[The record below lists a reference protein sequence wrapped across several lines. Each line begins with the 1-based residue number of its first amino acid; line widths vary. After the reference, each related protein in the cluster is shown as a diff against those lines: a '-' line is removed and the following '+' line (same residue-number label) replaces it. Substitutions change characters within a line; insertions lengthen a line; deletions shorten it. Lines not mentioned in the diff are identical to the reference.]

1 MNRDEK
7 LNKVYAGIIR
17 GEKLTTD
24 WLESCG
30 FTDEEILD
38 LVTEGI
44 LIKGEDNCYGL
55 LKDNLLS
62 YGKKL
67 LEEANNCFKKCCEF
81 GHSNMLVENDII
93 YAQVV
98 NYLLTND
105 INMAFKVLKNYLSK
119 IKKTE
124 YEFLIVD
131 LIKIS
136 VLEKDLSFIRPIV
149 ALINLNNNGFSLDIS
164 SYLKSFYVAL
174 ANYEIEIASMYLD
187 ILSKY
192 CALKNVSFKID
203 ELRKALNSAEMTY
216 FAYAMNGY
224 SLEVEEKFYKTSDEK
239 EKDSQS
245 DLIKKMHDYLV
256 KEHGIIIL
264 KPMGREDRKK
274 IHEIVETYNDLASF
288 SIGKNKRKQVVLRY
302 RESPIDLIDVN
313 EMIKK
318 GTLAYKNG
326 DYDTCIKNF
335 LEILKYRDSNSYVY
349 AELGLAYMKKGLIEK
364 AITYLTV
371 ATDLSRKRKDGKF
384 DYTLLVQKLKNIKDD
399 ETIDKD
405 NIDFPKNTTNG
416 IASDGYFNINEVTE
430 AVLKSGLDVYSSL
443 KNLNLEEEQIE
454 VARLMYARE
463 FYRQGN
469 FEKGDQFVKAVE
481 KCQNKTKFLRR
492 LLEET
497 KINKKLYKN
506 RPKELESNLSLT
518 LKP

>member
-17 GEKLTTD
+17 GEKLTTN

-30 FTDEEILD
+30 FTDDEISN
-38 LVTEGI
+38 LVREGI
-44 LIKGEDNCYGL
+44 LIKGEDNCYEL

-67 LEEANNCFKKCCEF
+67 LEDANSCFKKCYEF

-98 NYLLTND
+98 SYLLAND
-105 INMAFKVLKNYLSK
+105 INMAFKVLKNYLLK
-119 IKKTE
+119 IKKVE

-136 VLEKDLSFIRPIV
+136 LLEKDLSFIRPITT
-149 ALINLNNNGFSLDIS
+149 LEKLCNKDFSLDIS
-164 SYLKSFYVAL
+164 SYIKLFYIAIE
-174 ANYEIEIASMYLD
+174 NYEIELASMYLD
-187 ILSKY
+187 ILSRY
-192 CALKNVSFKID
+192 CALKKVSFKID

-224 SLEVEEKFYKTSDEK
+224 SLEVEEELDKTSDEK
-239 EKDSQS
+239 EKDSES
-245 DLIKKMHDYLV
+245 DLIKKMHDYLL
-256 KEHGIIIL
+256 KEQGIVIL
-264 KPMGREDRKK
+264 EPMGRDQRKK
-274 IHEIVETYNDLASF
+274 IHEIVETYNDLDSF
-288 SIGKNKRKQVVLRY
+288 SIGKNKRRQVVLRY
-302 RESPIDLIDVN
+302 RKRPVDVIDANAMVKN
-313 EMIKK
+313 GSM
-318 GTLAYKNG
+318 AYKKG
-326 DYDTCIKNF
+326 DYDTCIKIF
-335 LEILKYRDSNSYVY
+335 LELLKYRDSNTFVY
-349 AELGLAYMKKGLIEK
+349 AELGLAYLKKGLIEK

-384 DYTLLVQKLKNIKDD
+384 DYTLLVQKLKNIKNN
-399 ETIDKD
+399 EIE
-405 NIDFPKNTTNG
+405 NTAFEKAIT
-416 IASDGYFNINEVTE
+416 SDVESDVYFNINDVTE
-430 AVLKSGLDVYSSL
+430 FVLKSGLDVYSSL

-454 VARLMYARE
+454 IARLMYARE

-497 KINKKLYKN
+497 KLNKKLYKN
-506 RPKELESNLSLT
+506 RPKEIKSNLSLT